1 MKYNKIILG
10 SIVALVSFAIVVYA
24 IETNKS
30 LIQLFIG
37 FIIFLLPIIFISSF
51 RTTAPVFILVL
62 LLAFFGY
69 GMYKFN
75 YYDTLLGALLA
86 IIIGGSIAYFRVG
99 KYKLFSTKEYK
110 EKINENK
117 EDK

>member
-37 FIIFLLPIIFISSF
+37 FIIFLLPILS
-51 RTTAPVFILVL
+51 
-62 LLAFFGY
+62 
-69 GMYKFN
+69 
-75 YYDTLLGALLA
+75 
-86 IIIGGSIAYFRVG
+86 
-99 KYKLFSTKEYK
+99 
-110 EKINENK
+110 
-117 EDK
+117 